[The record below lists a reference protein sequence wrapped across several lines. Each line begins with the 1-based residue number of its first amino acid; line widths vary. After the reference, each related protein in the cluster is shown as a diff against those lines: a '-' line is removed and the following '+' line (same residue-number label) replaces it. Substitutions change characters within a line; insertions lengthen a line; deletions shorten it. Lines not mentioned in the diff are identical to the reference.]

1 MLMFFLLH
9 CNYSHIGED
18 TKRKKKSMSD
28 NEEQQLRWKRS
39 KQREFISG
47 GLNLLSKQEARMMD
61 KCGFQD
67 LRKEEEV

>member
-1 MLMFFLLH
+1 
-9 CNYSHIGED
+9 
-18 TKRKKKSMSD
+18 MSD
-28 NEEQQLRWKRS
+28 DEEQQLRWKRS

-47 GLNLLSKQEARMMD
+47 GLNLLSKQGARMMD